1 MKESEEE
8 VDEVDEVEEEEWEDK
23 KMYTGTYMYLTVYT
37 SPTDVCV

>member
-8 VDEVDEVEEEEWEDK
+8 VEEVEEEEWEDK
-23 KMYTGTYMYLTVYT
+23 KMYTYLTVYT